1 MTIFEIL
8 LLLSAAFGAGVL
20 NTIAGGG
27 TFLTFPALVFVGIPP
42 VVANATSTV
51 AVLPGYLG
59 GALGFRKEVMEF
71 DRKQLYRLIGIGL
84 LGGAVGSFLLL
95 ISSDRAFSTLV
106 PFLLL
111 LATLIFLFGA
121 RIRAW
126 AAERSQSVTPFG
138 FIGMFAVSTYGGYF
152 NGGLGI
158 ILLALFS
165 LWGMTNIHQMNGL
178 KTAMSFILSVISVA
192 IFAGAGIIEWK
203 AGLMMMVASTAG
215 GYAGAPISKA
225 LPMSVVRAIV
235 ATVGFV
241 MSGVFFYRIFI
252 AG

>member
-1 MTIFEIL
+1 MTIFDIAL
-8 LLLSAAFGAGVL
+8 LLAAAFGAGVL

-42 VVANATSTV
+42 IIANATSTV

-59 GALGFRKEVMEF
+59 GALGFREEVKAF
-71 DRKQLYRLIGIGL
+71 DRKQLYRLIGIAL
-84 LGGAVGSFLLL
+84 LGGAFGSVLLL
-95 ISSDRAFSTLV
+95 ISSDRAFSALV

-111 LATLIFLFGA
+111 IATLVFLFGA

-126 AAERSQSVTPFG
+126 AAKHSQSVTPYG
-138 FIGMFAVSTYGGYF
+138 FFGMFAVSTYGGYF

-158 ILLALFS
+158 ILLALFAM
-165 LWGMTNIHQMNGL
+165 WGMTNIHQMNGL

-192 IFAGAGIIEWK
+192 IFAGAGIIEWQ
-203 AGLMMMVASTAG
+203 AGLMMMVASTLG

-225 LPMSVVRAIV
+225 LPMPVVRTVIA
-235 ATVGFV
+235 AVGFV
-241 MSGVFFYRIFI
+241 MSAVFFWRVF
-252 AG
+252 G

>member
-1 MTIFEIL
+1 MTFFEIL

-42 VVANATSTV
+42 VIANATSTF
-51 AVLPGYLG
+51 AALPGYLG
-59 GALGFRKEVMEF
+59 GALGFRQEVMAF
-71 DRKQLYRLIGIGL
+71 DRKQLLRLIGIGL
-84 LGGAVGSFLLL
+84 LGGAFGSCLLL
-95 ISSDRAFSTLV
+95 VSSDQAFSALV

-121 RIRAW
+121 QVRAW
-126 AAERSQSVTPFG
+126 AAKRSQSVTPYG
-138 FIGMFAVSTYGGYF
+138 FVSMFIVSTYGGYF

-178 KTAMSFILSVISVA
+178 KTAMSFILSLISVA

-203 AGLMMMVASTAG
+203 AGLLMMVATTAG
-215 GYAGAPISKA
+215 GYAGAPISRA
-225 LPMSVVRAIV
+225 LPMPVVRGIV

-241 MSGVFFYRIFI
+241 MSGVFFYRVFI